1 MNEEKALEKRD
12 EIKQG
17 YDDLKKELAEFTGTV
32 IMLHHFYQNSSCR
45 LSDFRCLKVHVLSLG
60 ADTRDL
66 HVR

>member
-1 MNEEKALEKRD
+1 MEKRD

-17 YDDLKKELAEFTGTV
+17 YDDLKKELAEFTGTGTV

-45 LSDFRCLKVHVLSLG
+45 LSDFRYLKVHVLSLG

>member
-1 MNEEKALEKRD
+1 MNEEKAMEKRD

-32 IMLHHFYQNSSCR
+32 IMLHRFYQNSSCR
-45 LSDFRCLKVHVLSLG
+45 LSDFRCLKVHVLSLC

-66 HVR
+66 HV

>member
-1 MNEEKALEKRD
+1 MEKRD

-32 IMLHHFYQNSSCR
+32 IMLHRFYQNGSCR
-45 LSDFRCLKVHVLSLG
+45 LSDFRYLKVHVLSLG

>member
-1 MNEEKALEKRD
+1 MEKRD

-45 LSDFRCLKVHVLSLG
+45 LSDFRYLKVHVLSLG

>member
-1 MNEEKALEKRD
+1 MEKRD

-32 IMLHHFYQNSSCR
+32 IMLHHFYLNSSCR
-45 LSDFRCLKVHVLSLG
+45 LSDFRYLKVHVLSLG

>member
-1 MNEEKALEKRD
+1 MNEEKAMEKRD

-32 IMLHHFYQNSSCR
+32 MLLHHFYQNISCR
-45 LSDFRCLKVHVLSLG
+45 LSDFQFLKVHVLSLG

>member
-1 MNEEKALEKRD
+1 MEKRD

-45 LSDFRCLKVHVLSLG
+45 LSDIRYLKVHVLSLG

>member
-1 MNEEKALEKRD
+1 MEKRD

-17 YDDLKKELAEFTGTV
+17 YDDLKKELAEFTGAV

-45 LSDFRCLKVHVLSLG
+45 LSDFRYLKEHVLSLG

>member
-1 MNEEKALEKRD
+1 MEKRD

-32 IMLHHFYQNSSCR
+32 TMLHHFYQNSSCR
-45 LSDFRCLKVHVLSLG
+45 LSDFRYLKVHVLSLG

-66 HVR
+66 HV

>member
-1 MNEEKALEKRD
+1 MEKRD

-32 IMLHHFYQNSSCR
+32 IMLRRFYQNRSCR
-45 LSDFRCLKVHVLSLG
+45 LSDFRYLKVHVLSLG